1 MRGLVLKSTSSE
13 RRSGRQCHLR
23 VGRRVTLA
31 MLAITG
37 MFGCAPST
45 PTPAARAPLSGAPGS
60 VDSASQQEAAAATAA
75 PVALVNRPPD
85 FELDTLKGGSVRLS
99 DLLGSHVVLLDFWAT
114 YCDPCLVAMPHLQ
127 ELYEQHQAAGLVVLG
142 ISIDGPESA
151 ASVRS
156 TVSKLGVTFPILLD
170 DESVVVARYNP
181 KTSAPFS
188 VLIGRDGSILAQQE
202 GFTTGNAAELDA
214 AIAQALE

>member
-1 MRGLVLKSTSSE
+1 
-13 RRSGRQCHLR
+13 
-23 VGRRVTLA
+23 
-31 MLAITG
+31 
-37 MFGCAPST
+37 
-45 PTPAARAPLSGAPGS
+45 
-60 VDSASQQEAAAATAA
+60 TAA

>member
-1 MRGLVLKSTSSE
+1 MRDIVLKSASSE
-13 RRSGRQCHLR
+13 RRFGRQCHLR
-23 VGRRVTLA
+23 GGRRVTLA

-37 MFGCAPST
+37 LFGCAPST
-45 PTPAARAPLSGAPGS
+45 PTPAAPAPLNGAAGS
-60 VDSASQQEAAAATAA
+60 VDSASQQEGAAATTA

-214 AIAQALE
+214 AITHALE